1 VDETVMLLQKSIEYV
16 TIVMYTHVTPLL

>member
-16 TIVMYTHVTPLL
+16 TIVMYTHVTPIL